1 MRKTRVNDA
10 TVRTEWFSA
19 VPIKTIMD
27 TFTEEKKSRP
37 ELVNPDLTNNA
48 SQTNKWTINSA
59 SKKYDTQKYESYNVT
74 LS

>member
-48 SQTNKWTINSA
+48 SQTNKWTN
-59 SKKYDTQKYESYNVT
+59 K
-74 LS
+74 

>member
-1 MRKTRVNDA
+1 MLYSSINQKFCLKVLFCVRSCMDEERS

-37 ELVNPDLTNNA
+37 ELVNPD
-48 SQTNKWTINSA
+48 
-59 SKKYDTQKYESYNVT
+59 
-74 LS
+74 